1 MKRKMLALLLAIG
14 LAALGGLVISG
25 CGTAASKTLT
35 GTVTGITTVGTSDA
49 TLSGTFSISGG
60 TVDLAMNPIL
70 KSGTPVDITSGKV
83 KIRIGTDLT
92 TIASSG
98 VVTFTMPTTT
108 KPIDIV
114 FVLDNTGSMGGAIT
128 GSKDSINA
136 FAASLEAASI
146 DARFGLVTFGD
157 SAQHP
162 SPTKEV
168 ITLTDGTTREWSD
181 CSHERPVQDFTD
193 SVTLKAKLV
202 STEADGGSDG
212 PENPLDAIMY
222 GYDHL
227 TWRSTAQ
234 KVFIVITDINAHQ
247 KVTADTSVDNRC
259 TTTATQTVTALL
271 GKAVVY
277 AVSPD
282 FSYSQSPFADVRMLA
297 DGLGE
302 ARITAETNTGGKWIE
317 FVSSGFDLNTLG
329 ISTAIAKSYSLRFEY
344 SFSEGVYY
352 VYIQVD
358 TDGDGIY
365 DSNVVFTIT
374 IGSASG
380 GSPSVAF
387 GNPEPRVLSVAPVSS
402 GKVYVAPPNN

>member
-136 FAASLEAASI
+136 FAASLEAA
-146 DARFGLVTFGD
+146 
-157 SAQHP
+157 
-162 SPTKEV
+162 
-168 ITLTDGTTREWSD
+168 
-181 CSHERPVQDFTD
+181 
-193 SVTLKAKLV
+193 
-202 STEADGGSDG
+202 
-212 PENPLDAIMY
+212 
-222 GYDHL
+222 
-227 TWRSTAQ
+227 
-234 KVFIVITDINAHQ
+234 
-247 KVTADTSVDNRC
+247 
-259 TTTATQTVTALL
+259 
-271 GKAVVY
+271 
-277 AVSPD
+277 
-282 FSYSQSPFADVRMLA
+282 YSR
-297 DGLGE
+297 
-302 ARITAETNTGGKWIE
+302 R
-317 FVSSGFDLNTLG
+317 
-329 ISTAIAKSYSLRFEY
+329 
-344 SFSEGVYY
+344 
-352 VYIQVD
+352 
-358 TDGDGIY
+358 
-365 DSNVVFTIT
+365 
-374 IGSASG
+374 
-380 GSPSVAF
+380 
-387 GNPEPRVLSVAPVSS
+387 
-402 GKVYVAPPNN
+402 